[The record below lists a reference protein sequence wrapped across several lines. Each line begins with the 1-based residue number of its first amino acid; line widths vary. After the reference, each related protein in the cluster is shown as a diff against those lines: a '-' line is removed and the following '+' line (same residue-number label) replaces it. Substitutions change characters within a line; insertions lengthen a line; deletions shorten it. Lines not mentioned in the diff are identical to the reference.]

1 MHFMF
6 ATENFDHLIT
16 ALYVRGDPFETSDA
30 VFGVK
35 QSLIVDID
43 KVKDKNMAEKY
54 GVSIG
59 CKLLT
64 WHFVLVS
71 KKETDDLR
79 DKLAREAMEKL
90 NLGRR
95 MTVINGLPVPDVD

>member
-6 ATENFDHLIT
+6 AKENFDHLIT
-16 ALYVRGDPFETSDA
+16 ALYVRGDPFESSDA

-35 QSLIVDID
+35 ETLIVDID
-43 KVKDKNMAEKY
+43 EVKDKGMAEKY
-54 GVSIG
+54 GVPVG

-64 WHFVLVS
+64 WDFVLVS
-71 KKETDDLR
+71 KKETDELR
-79 DKLAREAMEKL
+79 NKLAREAMEKL

-95 MTVINGLPVPDVD
+95 MTVVDGLPVPEVD